1 LVEHNSALNELL
13 HPSLPFRACE
23 VVWAVRQEMART
35 VEDVLSR
42 RTRALWLDARA
53 SMEMAPRVASL
64 MARELGRGAPWEE
77 EQVVLFRKLS
87 EGYLPAVT
95 G

>member
-1 LVEHNSALNELL
+1 MVEDNSALNELL
-13 HPSLPFRACE
+13 HPSLPYRACE

-35 VEDVLSR
+35 LEDTLCR

-53 SMEMAPRVASL
+53 SMEMAPKVAAL
-64 MARELGRGAPWEE
+64 MARELGRSAQWEQQE
-77 EQVVLFRKLS
+77 IIAYRKLAQ
-87 EGYLPAVT
+87 GYLPLET